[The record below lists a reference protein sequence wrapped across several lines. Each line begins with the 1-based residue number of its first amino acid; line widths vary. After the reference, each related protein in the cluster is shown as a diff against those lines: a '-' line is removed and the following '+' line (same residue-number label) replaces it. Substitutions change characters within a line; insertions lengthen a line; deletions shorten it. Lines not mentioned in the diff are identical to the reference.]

1 MPDDWISAL
10 LTSIERIERIER
22 KLDVLI
28 AALAEADADGDEP
41 ERTLDDGRV
50 IALRDTSKGL
60 G

>member
-28 AALAEADADGDEP
+28 AALADADGDEP

>member
-10 LTSIERIERIER
+10 LTSIERIER

>member
-10 LTSIERIERIER
+10 LTSIERIER

-28 AALAEADADGDEP
+28 AALADADGDEP